1 MIISSRSIFPLIIFS
16 CGIIAANN
24 SDSFV
29 VAKKKSEP
37 KVTAEDCCHEIL
49 VAHKTAARIDQYSGQ
64 IKGIELTWAE
74 DFFDDEKN
82 ALLKKATQEE
92 LKECYRIMEKRNKL
106 LESYEQ
112 GLRAIRDE
120 LKELEQKIM
129 APKKK

>member
-1 MIISSRSIFPLIIFS
+1 MIISNRFIFQIIILS
-16 CGIIAANN
+16 CSIIAANN
-24 SDSFV
+24 SDSFI

-49 VAHKTAARIDQYSGQ
+49 MAHKTSARIDQYGGQ

-92 LKECYRIMEKRNKL
+92 LKECYRIEQKRNKL
-106 LESYEQ
+106 LEDFEK
-112 GLRAIRDE
+112 GLREIRDE
-120 LKELEQKIM
+120 LKELEQIIM
-129 APKKK
+129 TQKKK